1 MADEAPSLFSWLR
14 NQVQR
19 RPKGDGDETPGAGGG
34 LRLSRGM
41 WIAVALAIVVVIVVL
56 TSGNGGTPTA
66 NTADSSSPDAG
77 SVAPGSPGAASASP
91 GTQAGR
97 PPAGQPAPA
106 PGASGAASATAEHVA
121 QGKTAYT
128 RNPQG
133 LIVRSA
139 PAHTGDFVV
148 RIEYDS
154 AVTLICHA
162 TGPKVYGRNGLA
174 TTLWDK
180 VTTPGGKTGYVPDVW
195 VLTEAEVTELVPAC

>member
-14 NQVQR
+14 SQVQR
-19 RPKGDGDETPGAGGG
+19 RPKGDGDDTPGSGGG

-41 WIAVALAIVVVIVVL
+41 WIAVALAIVVVIAVL
-56 TSGNGGTPTA
+56 TSGNGGTPTTNA
-66 NTADSSSPDAG
+66 ADSASPDAD
-77 SVAPGSPGAASASP
+77 SAAPGSPGAGSGSP
-91 GTQAGR
+91 DTQAGR
-97 PPAGQPAPA
+97 A
-106 PGASGAASATAEHVA
+106 PGDQSGDDAGAPGAASATAEHVA

-133 LIVRSA
+133 LIVRSS

-148 RIEYDS
+148 RIEYDNP
-154 AVTLICHA
+154 VTLICHT

-195 VLTEAEVTELVPAC
+195 VLTEAEVTELVAPC

>member
-14 NQVQR
+14 SQVQR
-19 RPKGDGDETPGAGGG
+19 RPKGDGDETPGSGGG

-56 TSGNGGTPTA
+56 TSGNGGSPA
-66 NTADSSSPDAG
+66 SNAAESSSPDAG
-77 SVAPGSPGAASASP
+77 SAAPESPGAGSESP
-91 GTQAGR
+91 GEQAGR
-97 PPAGQPAPA
+97 A
-106 PGASGAASATAEHVA
+106 PGGESGAAPGTSGTASPTAEHVA

-139 PAHTGDFVV
+139 PAHTGEFVV
-148 RIEYDS
+148 RVEYDNP
-154 AVTLICHA
+154 VTLICHT